1 MRPWILG
8 LVLAAVLFGLQS
20 GASAAPRQV
29 AIYNDSDFAMVEL
42 QARLPKTK
50 PWPFE
55 LLGKHSVGVGRAAKA
70 AMPPGAVCVYDL
82 LATFDDGHKQQKLA
96 VNTCKP
102 GTISFAGK

>member
-1 MRPWILG
+1 MRPWMLG
-8 LVLAAVLFGLQS
+8 LGLAASFLVAQP
-20 GASAAPRQV
+20 GACAAPRQI

>member
-1 MRPWILG
+1 MRPWMLG
-8 LVLAAVLFGLQS
+8 LGLAASFLTAQPGEC
-20 GASAAPRQV
+20 AAPRQI

-70 AMPPGAVCVYDL
+70 AMPPGPVCIYDL
-82 LATFDDGHKQQKLA
+82 HATFDDGHKQEKLA

-102 GTISFAGK
+102 GTISFSGK

>member
-1 MRPWILG
+1 MRLWVLG
-8 LVLAAVLFGLQS
+8 VGLAAAFLGAREA
-20 GASAAPRQV
+20 ASAAPRQI

-42 QARLPKTK
+42 QARLPRTK

-82 LATFDDGHKQQKLA
+82 LAAFDDGHKQELSA

-102 GTISFAGK
+102 GTISFSGK